1 MIANEINHLIELV
14 DYVPSLL
21 ILQSYDLTVLILNF
35 LHMALIKILF
45 VLFILASFQESKK
58 QNEDSLQHIF

>member
-58 QNEDSLQHIF
+58 QNENYLQHIF